1 MFVLNTVNSDQA
13 VMYGRRGRN
22 KLEFRDPSGIAVDD
36 VGNMLVVDS
45 RNHRLQLVSEDM
57 EYLGVVRTDTPLTR
71 PGKVHLDTVNKQI
84 LVTNQLS
91 KTLVRYQL

>member
-1 MFVLNTVNSDQA
+1 MFVLSTVHADQA
-13 VMYGRRGRN
+13 VMFGKRGKD

-36 VGNMLVVDS
+36 MGNMLVVDS

-91 KTLVRYQL
+91 RTLVRYQL